1 MRLISLC
8 KHTAPGFHK
17 LLCNLTNINAF
28 HSLTL
33 SFMPIFWTTNFWTI
47 STIDIY
53 IHSGIAELGS
63 LEYRQTNIY
72 EQSTKSHS
80 DLLHGTPLNYTKY
93 IPALSYHIILS
104 PCSALCIWAWQKPYF
119 CPNCIL
125 ILHALCVYY
134 KYNIS

>member
-8 KHTAPGFHK
+8 KLTAPGFPK
-17 LLCNLTNINAF
+17 LLYNLTNINAF
-28 HSLTL
+28 RSLTL
-33 SFMPIFWTTNFWTI
+33 FRRTNFGTI
-47 STIDIY
+47 STKNIY
-53 IHSGIAELGS
+53 IHSGITELGS

-72 EQSTKSHS
+72 EQSTKSHT

-104 PCSALCIWAWQKPYF
+104 PCSALCIWAGQKSYF

-125 ILHALCVYY
+125 ILHALCVHM
-134 KYNIS
+134 KYNFS